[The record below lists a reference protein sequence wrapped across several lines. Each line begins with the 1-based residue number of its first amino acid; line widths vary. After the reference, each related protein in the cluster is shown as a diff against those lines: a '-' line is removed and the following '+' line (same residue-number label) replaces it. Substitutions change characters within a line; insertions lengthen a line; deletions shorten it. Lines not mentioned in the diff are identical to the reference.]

1 MVSNR
6 IELGAAS
13 PWAAIAILTNA
24 LLLTLPPRADAGV
37 ERAIALRGVRLEI
50 PAAPAREN
58 VTIVVRDGVV
68 RAIGE
73 DVAIPPDA
81 RVLDGAGLTV
91 APAFLDSWSVAA
103 SAELPKVE
111 VQNTPRPVD
120 EGVVFRMDPD
130 SRVGRTPEAEVQL
143 AFPWK
148 EAKKWREAGFGG
160 FLAVPQGTGL
170 RGSSRVAWWIEEDAT
185 ANEATL
191 AVDVFQHV
199 DLSISGPGYPS
210 TLMGVLAA
218 YRQYF
223 ADAERNASIA
233 SGYEARARTGER
245 PRIDRGF
252 DALLSAREARRPFVV
267 RADTKG
273 AIRSALAFCR
283 EHGLVP
289 AIVGGAEAGE
299 VAAELKAAG
308 AFVLVTLD
316 FPKKPD
322 QEETTPAPTDDVD
335 ERGHCDDCCTSGAH
349 AEAHFAQDP
358 APPVAP
364 QPLEPVATDAEPK
377 PEGGELKNDAKKDAK
392 KKRPEFPAAVLAER
406 EADRNRRIANA
417 ATLAAAGVPFAFTA
431 KDLKSPADFRKNLK
445 LAIEAGLARDTALA
459 ALTKNAA
466 DLLGASDVLGD
477 IAIGRPA
484 AFTAWKGDPLDPES
498 KVRWLVLGSERFEFE
513 LPKDDPKAKA
523 SDKPATDVSAA
534 TNVTGAWAMRI
545 DMGDSAREYQ
555 LTFDQKDGR
564 LSGTTIS
571 GSGSSGEVTGGSVSG
586 DAIEFTIVIAP
597 AGRHYEFVYSGKV
610 AGDQMNGTVAI
621 NGGEGHPFSA
631 TRATNPQEGN

>member
-1 MVSNR
+1 VVSNR
-6 IELGAAS
+6 LERGSAS
-13 PWAAIAILTNA
+13 SWAALA
-24 LLLTLPPRADAGV
+24 LLTTALFPTFPVCAAAGV
-37 ERAIALRGVRLEI
+37 ERAIALRGVRLEL
-50 PAAPAREN
+50 PATPAREN

-81 RVLDGAGLTV
+81 RVLEGAGLTV
-91 APAFLDSWSVAA
+91 APAFLDSWSVTA

-111 VQNTPRPVD
+111 APSTPRPVD

-130 SRVGRTPEAEVQL
+130 SRVGRTPDAEVLL

-160 FLAVPQGTGL
+160 FLAVPQGTGM
-170 RGSSRVAWWIEEDAT
+170 RGSSRVAWWIEEEAT
-185 ANEATL
+185 ADEATL

-223 ADAERNASIA
+223 ADAERNAAIA
-233 SGYEARARTGER
+233 TSYEARAKTGER

-252 DALLSAREARRPFVV
+252 QALLSARQARRPFVV

-283 EHGLVP
+283 EHDLAPG
-289 AIVGGAEAGE
+289 IVGGLEAGE
-299 VAAELKAAG
+299 VATELKAAG
-308 AFVLVTLD
+308 AFVLLALD

-322 QEETTPAPTDDVD
+322 EEEAAPSPADEVD

-349 AEAHFAQDP
+349 AEAHFVQDP

-364 QPLEPVATDAEPK
+364 QPTEPVVPDATTK
-377 PEGGELKNDAKKDAK
+377 PEGEEAKKDAK
-392 KKRPEFPAAVLAER
+392 KKRSEFPAAVLAER

-417 ATLAAAGVPFAFTA
+417 ATLATAGVPFAFTT

-459 ALTKNAA
+459 ALTKTAA
-466 DLLGASDVLGD
+466 DLLGVSDVLGD
-477 IAIGRPA
+477 VAVGRPA

-498 KVRWLVLGSERFEFE
+498 KVRWLVLGAERFEFE
-513 LPKDDPKAKA
+513 LPKDAPKAKT
-523 SDKPATDVSAA
+523 SDKPATDASA

-610 AGDQMNGTVAI
+610 AGDQMTGTVAI

-631 TRATNPQEGN
+631 TRASKPQEGN